1 LATGAQELTIERM
14 TLSPG
19 APIPAEQRPL
29 ILAVERGSLT
39 LALVGGGAQISS
51 SQNPGR
57 PAEATPATAYL
68 LNPGDALF
76 FPTGMKEASRSADDA
91 ELTLLRMS
99 IGSVATAPSGTP
111 VALSEIVVG
120 DDALPSAGTPEPSS
134 TSAVGA
140 GAVVVVTTDGLRLRE
155 TPSTSAPVL
164 ATLAAG
170 QQLQIIGPSVTG
182 DGYTWWPVL
191 DPNTGLQG
199 YVAAD
204 FVQALDQ

>member
-1 LATGAQELTIERM
+1 L
-14 TLSPG
+14 
-19 APIPAEQRPL
+19 
-29 ILAVERGSLT
+29 
-39 LALVGGGAQISS
+39 
-51 SQNPGR
+51 
-57 PAEATPATAYL
+57 
-68 LNPGDALF
+68 
-76 FPTGMKEASRSADDA
+76 DDDD

-99 IGSVATAPSGTP
+99 IGSVTVAPSGTP

-120 DDALPSAGTPEPSS
+120 GDALPSAATPEQPSTPAS
-134 TSAVGA
+134 PPTIGP

-155 TPSTSAPVL
+155 APSTSAPVL

-170 QQLQIIGPSVTG
+170 QQLQIVGPSVEG

-204 FVQALDQ
+204 FIQVLDQ